1 MAVTLNAIDIE
12 SIVSIHEINRP
23 KISSTS
29 LGYHSLALN
38 QGMKGTVHQY
48 QISCIWSGGNTDFTN
63 KKAKVQNIADSG
75 LPVWFDASDW
85 STNTILF
92 GRVSD
97 LDIVQSDGRVDIWDV
112 SFLITSVFPW
122 GYTFITSDGNGD
134 FRIYDTLKVVQSRT
148 LNPLLRHCSYT
159 LGSVASLPTTLV
171 YSFYIKNVH
180 ASASGLVKIELMVP
194 DGLGTGSI
202 SCSQAVTE
210 VAGNIGD
217 SGISNT
223 PGTKRRITMTRTLAA
238 GVEELWTI
246 TITISSLKTSYL
258 DGSIDDIAA

>member
-1 MAVTLNAIDIE
+1 MATTLNGNSIE
-12 SIVSIHEINRP
+12 TLISIHEINRP
-23 KISSTS
+23 RITSTQ

-63 KKAKVQNIADSG
+63 KKAKLQNIVDSG
-75 LPVWFDASDW
+75 LPVWFDAQDW

-97 LDIVQSDGRVDIWDV
+97 LDIIQSDGRVDIWDV

-122 GYTFITSDGNGD
+122 GYTMITSDGAGD
-134 FRIYDTLKVVQSRT
+134 FRIYDTDKIVQSRT
-148 LNPLLRHCSYT
+148 LNPLLRLSSYT
-159 LGSVASLPTTLV
+159 LGSTSSLPTTLV
-171 YSFYIKNVH
+171 YSFYVKNVH
-180 ASASGLVKIELMVP
+180 ATTTGIVKIEIMVP
-194 DGLGTGSI
+194 DSLGTGSI

-210 VAGNIGD
+210 AAGNIGD

-223 PGTKRRITMTRTLAA
+223 PGTKRRITMTRSLAV